1 MKRIAYL
8 RFVFST
14 FRSSDPSRYIET
26 AIRIFEILKIILYP
40 SSSKTTTIYLSTR
53 ILEILSYFQ
62 TNFHAVNEF
71 SNENFIPDRDGGK
84 QETFPSK
91 LIRSKTCSNWRVQL
105 ESSDRREYKFPPKQA
120 VAKKEGARRA
130 VSIRNPSPWREIT
143 PLLPFPAVSIREK
156 GGLQFSCHPRH
167 EEKHFP
173 GKLERRWGE
182 IGGDGVRWKGVSPL
196 LLAATETLLFS
207 SLPFSCS
214 LCSLTPECA
223 SYFSIPLPSFHGR
236 GVCLRPTLC
245 ARLPFKNVCNP
256 VARGLKKRANRVHLV
271 ASRERET
278 LIFVNRRAWS
288 SSTFGKNLSTY
299 ILCPFSSPLRSTFLV
314 FPTFQTIVSKCGN
327 FQLGGEA
334 LLPHPSRFGK
344 IERSVLVPVVGRG
357 GFVRV
362 ARSPMRAYISLS
374 GNMEL

>member
-1 MKRIAYL
+1 MKRTAYL

-40 SSSKTTTIYLSTR
+40 SSSKTATIYLSTR

-143 PLLPFPAVSIREK
+143 PPPSFPRCFYTRK
-156 GGLQFSCHPRH
+156 GRVAIFMSSAARGKTFS
-167 EEKHFP
+167 
-173 GKLERRWGE
+173 GE
-182 IGGDGVRWKGVSPL
+182 IGAEMGRDWRGWRAVKRSIS
-196 LLAATETLLFS
+196 AATRRNRDSSLFFS
-207 SLPFSCS
+207 SLLLFALLFDTRVCQLLFHSSPFVSRPWSVFKADTLRSAPVQKRMQSC
-214 LCSLTPECA
+214 CARVEKTGEPCA
-223 SYFSIPLPSFHGR
+223 SCCFE
-236 GVCLRPTLC
+236 
-245 ARLPFKNVCNP
+245 
-256 VARGLKKRANRVHLV
+256 
-271 ASRERET
+271 RERD
-278 LIFVNRRAWS
+278 FD
-288 SSTFGKNLSTY
+288 
-299 ILCPFSSPLRSTFLV
+299 LR
-314 FPTFQTIVSKCGN
+314 
-327 FQLGGEA
+327 
-334 LLPHPSRFGK
+334 
-344 IERSVLVPVVGRG
+344 
-357 GFVRV
+357 
-362 ARSPMRAYISLS
+362 
-374 GNMEL
+374 